1 MKDGQLPTARFFAYT
16 IVSYPYH
23 GKSPASYA
31 RTPTQTYIPKN
42 ALKNFPTSLREP
54 IDGFAKS
61 LAKCANKNGVL
72 LGTPLLYRLRNE
84 NAEVVIL

>member
-1 MKDGQLPTARFFAYT
+1 MKDGQLPTARLFCVYNS
-16 IVSYPYH
+16 IIPVSW
-23 GKSPASYA
+23 KTA
-31 RTPTQTYIPKN
+31 RLKN
-42 ALKNFPTSLREP
+42 ALKNIPTSLREP

-84 NAEVVIL
+84 NTEVVIL